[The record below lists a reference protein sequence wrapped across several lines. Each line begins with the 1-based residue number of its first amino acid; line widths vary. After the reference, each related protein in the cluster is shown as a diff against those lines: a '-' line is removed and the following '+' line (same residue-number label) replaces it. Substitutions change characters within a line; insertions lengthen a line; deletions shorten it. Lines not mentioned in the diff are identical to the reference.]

1 MAVLLDHVII
11 LVADLEQATND
22 YTSLGF
28 HVVAGGEHDNGV
40 THNALV
46 PLADG
51 SYLELMGAKGGLN
64 TLAELEV
71 GPESFVH
78 RFRQRGPLR
87 EGLIDYALLSN
98 SLDPE
103 LAALR
108 SRGLAFRGPY
118 PGGRTRPDGQQ
129 MGWAL
134 AMPPTLDLPF
144 LIADRTPRSLRV
156 PGAEDT
162 WHPNGV
168 RGIAAL
174 TIGVEQ
180 VAATVA
186 SLSALAGQRV
196 KQGGTTVV
204 LNGTAIHVRPA
215 PVGRAGL
222 LSLTLRCADA
232 AFAGLLDVSAAHGAV
247 LALIPE

>member
-1 MAVLLDHVII
+1 MAVSLDHVII
-11 LVADLEQATND
+11 LVADLQQAVSD

-51 SYLELMGAKGGLN
+51 SYLELLGAKGGFSA
-64 TLAELEV
+64 LATLEV
-71 GPESFVH
+71 GPESFIH

-98 SLDPE
+98 SLGPE
-103 LAALR
+103 LTALR

-129 MGWAL
+129 MAWEL

-144 LIADRTPRSLRV
+144 LIADRTPRALRV

-168 RGIAAL
+168 RGIASVTL
-174 TIGVEQ
+174 GVEQ
-180 VAATVA
+180 VTATVA
-186 SLSALAGQRV
+186 SLSALSGQRAAPGQTSLALSGV
-196 KQGGTTVV
+196 TF
-204 LNGTAIHVRPA
+204 HVRPA

-222 LSLTLRCADA
+222 LSLTLRCTDPASG
-232 AFAGLLDVSAAHGAV
+232 GLLDVSAAHGAV
-247 LALIPE
+247 IALAGG